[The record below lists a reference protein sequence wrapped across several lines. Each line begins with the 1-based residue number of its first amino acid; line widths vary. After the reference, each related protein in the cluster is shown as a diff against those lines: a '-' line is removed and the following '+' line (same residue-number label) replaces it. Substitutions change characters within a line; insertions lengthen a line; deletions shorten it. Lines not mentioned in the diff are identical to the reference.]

1 MVAALTLRPDAV
13 LAEPQAVE
21 KDKPAPSP
29 SGMQALFD
37 LSVKRNKLQ
46 FELQVVE
53 RLLEKAE
60 KEQFAS
66 FERIATPTGS
76 DYWESISDNVVFAK
90 ATKEIAANELLLY
103 HSPGIYRVKES
114 KPKLT
119 TKGECWYFRPDPEDR
134 GRPGVHHRVDPRRPR
149 RTREREAGICPTHR
163 PSPRPRASLQDEDSP
178 HAVGLKVLSAGLP
191 PNRGLAPVRQESPSP
206 RCPPRRSGGSRGRC
220 SGRSASCG
228 RGPAGAGSSR
238 AGR

>member
-1 MVAALTLRPDAV
+1 LVGWSPLWPFGRARQPLAV
-13 LAEPQAVE
+13 D

-29 SGMQALFD
+29 SGMQELFD

-53 RLLEKAE
+53 KLLDKTEQ
-60 KEQFAS
+60 EQFAS

-90 ATKEIAANELLLY
+90 ATKDIAPNELLLY

-119 TKGECWYFRPDPEDR
+119 TKGECWYFRPDRKIVAGQEFTIELIHDAPEEIENVKKGFAPHTDR
-134 GRPGVHHRVDPRRPR
+134 ARDPARAYK
-149 RTREREAGICPTHR
+149 TRIHVTR
-163 PSPRPRASLQDEDSP
+163 
-178 HAVGLKVLSAGLP
+178 
-191 PNRGLAPVRQESPSP
+191 
-206 RCPPRRSGGSRGRC
+206 
-220 SGRSASCG
+220 
-228 RGPAGAGSSR
+228 
-238 AGR
+238 